1 MGKYLAKNDGTL
13 LIDHLNNTVKVAEIY
28 INEVYP
34 NISEQLKKISLL
46 SCKLHDILK
55 VQKTFQQYITGD
67 IKYESQKFY
76 HNEIGWAF
84 LKRYINK
91 EYIEN
96 YLNLDDF
103 DDLCLDDYINL
114 ITDSIYFHHGNNY
127 DINKPNIN
135 DILNELNDYDLQN
148 VIDFINENIS
158 SDLVLDK
165 NSKKI
170 NKNKITVPLLY
181 DPSEYSEGSY
191 LISYLLLIKNI
202 LIISDRISSEYPN
215 NEKTF
220 YVDYIKSITNKK
232 INYNFDEN
240 ILHKKGFDLNLFNK
254 HIKISEELDKFTSVK
269 APAGF
274 GKTMIGLISGFKSD
288 KKILWV
294 CTKKSITKGVYNEIL
309 KISESFNLDLDV
321 QCVYSSEV
329 QEYTKSEKIFESDI
343 IVVNIDTFLSTTFKI
358 NEYKLEGI
366 VSSGFVI
373 FDEFHEVRMNNAIFP
388 ISVVLMNHRSLFSKE
403 NTLLLSA
410 TPFIGLND
418 FICSNIKILP
428 NEKEHYPAKHNKK
441 YYFKFINNIREIDPE
456 KSCIIFTGSV
466 SNTQNE
472 YIRYSFGKTYIIH
485 GDFLNTEKEIK
496 IKNLIEKF
504 GNYSKE
510 KENIKLFTTNI
521 LQSAVNI
528 SFDNICEYVT
538 SPESTMQEIG
548 RCNRNGENESATIYV
563 INNLKDKSHNTYVNL
578 LYDLNICKLWYEYLV
593 HNFNNDKGYTLDE
606 IYIKY
611 NEFNK
616 IYENE
621 LRNVDRKLF
630 RDNLDY
636 VENINIK
643 RISNKKSENKII
655 YANSNKLRYTFN
667 ECFYIVIYDYINK
680 VEFTKECFTKKL
692 ENNDIF
698 ATFGASIDGYNT
710 DKSGT
715 LYKYMKYL
723 TNNPDYDY
731 DYSDV
736 LKLYKR
742 KKFYR
747 TDLNKYLGKTNKTPV
762 IIYNRDYYQYSNLLG
777 LIKHN

>member
-1 MGKYLAKNDGTL
+1 MGNYLAKDDGTL
-13 LIDHLNNTVKVAEIY
+13 LIDHLNNTVEIAEIY

-34 NISEQLKKISLL
+34 DIPEQLQKISLL

-55 VQKTFQQYITGD
+55 IQKTFQQYITGD

-76 HNEIGWAF
+76 HNEIAWAF

-96 YLNLDDF
+96 YLNIDEF
-103 DDLCLDDYINL
+103 DELCLDDYINL
-114 ITDSIYFHHGNNY
+114 LTDSIYFHHGNNY

-135 DILNELNDYDLQN
+135 DILNELNDSDLQN

-170 NKNKITVPLLY
+170 NKNKIIVPLLY
-181 DPSEYSEGSY
+181 DSSEYSEDSY

-202 LIISDRISSEYPN
+202 LIFSDRISSEYPN
-215 NEKTF
+215 KNKEF
-220 YVDYIKSITNKK
+220 YIDYINSITNKK
-232 INYNFDEN
+232 RNYKFDEN
-240 ILHKKGFDLNLFNK
+240 ILNKKGFNINLFNK
-254 HIKISEELDKFTSVK
+254 HIQISEDLDKFTSVK

-274 GKTMIGLISGFKSD
+274 GKTMIGLISGFKST

-309 KISESFNLDLDV
+309 KISELFNLDLDV
-321 QCVYSSEV
+321 QCVYTSEV
-329 QEYTKSEKIFESDI
+329 QEYTKSEKLFESDI

-388 ISVVLMNHRSLFSKE
+388 ISVILMNHRSLFTKE
-403 NTLLLSA
+403 KTLLLSA

-418 FICSNIKILP
+418 FICSDIKILP
-428 NEKEHYPAKHNKK
+428 NKKEHYPAKHNKK
-441 YYFKFINNIREIDPE
+441 YYFKFINNIRDIDIE
-456 KSCIIFTGSV
+456 KSCIIFTGTV
-466 SNTQNE
+466 LNTQNE
-472 YIRYSFGKTYIIH
+472 WIKYTNGEKEIIH
-485 GDFLNTEKEIK
+485 GDFLNNIKEKK
-496 IKNLIEKF
+496 INNLIENF

-510 KENIKLFTTNI
+510 KQNIKLFTTNI

-528 SFDNICEYVT
+528 SFDNMCEYIT
-538 SPESTMQEIG
+538 SPESTIQEIG
-548 RCNRNGENESATIYV
+548 RCNRNGENESAIIYI
-563 INNLKDKSHNTYVNL
+563 INNLNDKSHYAYVNL
-578 LYDLNICKLWYEYLV
+578 LYDLNICKLWYKYLID
-593 HNFNNDKGYTLDE
+593 NFNNENGYTLDE

-616 IYENE
+616 LYENE

-630 RDNLDY
+630 TDNLEY
-636 VENINIK
+636 IENINIK
-643 RISNKKSENKII
+643 RISNKKTENKKI
-655 YANSNKLRYTFN
+655 YANSNKLRHTFN
-667 ECFYIVIYDYINK
+667 ECFYIVMYDNTDKIK
-680 VEFTKECFTKKL
+680 FTEECFTKKL

-698 ATFGASIDGYNT
+698 ATFVSGIDDYNT
-710 DKSGT
+710 HKSGK
-715 LYKYMKYL
+715 LYKYMEYL
-723 TNNPDYDY
+723 TNNTDY
-731 DYSDV
+731 DYSEV

-742 KKFYR
+742 KNFYR

-777 LIKHN
+777 LIKHK